1 MCVKAR
7 VKKKKRR
14 KEKTLGK
21 KLTGKNNLWE
31 AHGLK
36 SFFHSAAFSL
46 GKVIGYNE

>member
-1 MCVKAR
+1 MQTKNAG
-7 VKKKKRR
+7 
-14 KEKTLGK
+14 E

-31 AHGLK
+31 AHGLN

>member
-7 VKKKKRR
+7 VRTKKQ
-14 KEKTLGK
+14 TQNTGGK
-21 KLTGKNNLWE
+21 GVLTGKNNLWE

-46 GKVIGYNE
+46 GKIIGYNE

>member
-1 MCVKAR
+1 MCVEAKLE
-7 VKKKKRR
+7 
-14 KEKTLGK
+14 KEKKSLEK

-36 SFFHSAAFSL
+36 SFFHSTAFSL

>member
-1 MCVKAR
+1 MCVKER
-7 VKKKKRR
+7 VKKNKSPW
-14 KEKTLGK
+14 K
-21 KLTGKNNLWE
+21 KLTGKNNLCE